1 MRWPWQRREVRQS
14 QSYTDALT
22 AALLADAEATTV
34 TASAT
39 AALEACAS
47 IYAMCFAA
55 ARIED
60 APGPIAAA
68 ISPACL
74 ALIARNLIR
83 NGEDV
88 HLIDMGAG
96 GLMLRPVGTWDVRG
110 GPDPADWYVRANLY
124 GPSATTVHTV
134 MHAGAVHCRYAV
146 DPARPWLGLGPLQ
159 WANATGSLAGR
170 IEAGL
175 SKEAGAPAAQLLP
188 VPQDGG
194 DGGDSDPLASLKA
207 DIANARGKVLLVETT
222 ASGWGEGGAA
232 APRRDWQQQRIG
244 PAWPEVLDATRKT
257 VAEDVARACGVPS
270 VLLDARAEGTS
281 QREGLRRF
289 AHLALEPLG
298 RIVAEELAM
307 KLEAP
312 RLRLDFEPLMA
323 SDLAGR
329 ARAFKGFVEAGLT
342 TEQAAAIV
350 AVQT

>member
-14 QSYTDALT
+14 FTDALT
-22 AALLADAEATTV
+22 AALLADAEATTI

-47 IYAMCFAA
+47 LYAMCFAA

-60 APGPIAAA
+60 APAPIAAA
-68 ISPACL
+68 ITPSCL

-83 NGEDV
+83 HGEDV
-88 HLIDMGAG
+88 HLIQTGAA
-96 GLMLRPVGTWDVRG
+96 GLMLRPVGTWDLRG
-110 GPDPADWYVRANLY
+110 GPDPAEWYIRANVY

-134 MHAGAVHCRYAV
+134 MHASAVHCRYAV

-159 WANATGSLAGR
+159 WASATGSLAGR
-170 IEAGL
+170 LEAGL
-175 SKEAGAPAAQLLP
+175 AAEAGASSAQLIP

-194 DGGDSDPLASLKA
+194 DGGDDDPLANLKA
-207 DIANARGKVLLVETT
+207 DIGRAKGKVLLVETV
-222 ASGWGEGGAA
+222 AAGWTEGKAA
-232 APRRDWQQQRIG
+232 APQSDWKQQRIG
-244 PAWPEVLDATRKT
+244 PAWPEVLNEARRH

-298 RIVAEELAM
+298 LIVAEELAL
-307 KLEAP
+307 KLDAP
-312 RLRLDFEPLMA
+312 GLRLDFEALMA

-342 TEQAAAIV
+342 TEQAAVIV